1 MDHLEIFKEVV
12 TSEEE
17 LREMLGYPS
26 ERAIKKVVSKLD
38 SHCRQYL
45 RLSPFVVLSTSDA
58 NGICDVSPRGDAP
71 GFIHIIDDKH
81 IVLPE
86 RQGNKRMDSI
96 KNILSNQHVGLIF
109 LIPGLK
115 ETLRIN
121 GKACVI
127 KDQEMLKHMAV
138 NEQVPLLGIGIQI
151 EECFVHCGKSL
162 IRSQL
167 WDQKTWTDKKNLPSI
182 PHMMAD
188 HVNVSNISPKV
199 IEESLQESYT
209 KRLY

>member
-12 TSEEE
+12 TTEEE
-17 LREMLGYPS
+17 IREMLGYPS
-26 ERAIKKVVSKLD
+26 ERAIKKVISKLD
-38 SHCRQYL
+38 SHCRHYL
-45 RLSPFVVLSTSDA
+45 SLSPFALLSSSNA

-71 GFIHIIDDKH
+71 GFVHIIDDKH
-81 IVLPE
+81 IIIPE
-86 RQGNKRMDSI
+86 RQGNKRIDSI
-96 KNILSNQHVGLIF
+96 TNILSNPHVGLIF

-127 KDQEMLKHMAV
+127 KDQEILQQMAV
-138 NEQVPLLGIGIQI
+138 NERVPLLGIGIQI
-151 EECFVHCGKSL
+151 EECFVQCAKAL

-167 WDQKTWTDKKNLPSI
+167 WDQDTWADKESLPSI
-182 PHMMAD
+182 PHMMAA
-188 HVNVSNISPKV
+188 HVNDSNLTSKKM
-199 IEESLQESYT
+199 EESLQESYT

>member
-1 MDHLEIFKEVV
+1 MDHLEVFKDIVA
-12 TSEEE
+12 SEEE
-17 LREMLGYPS
+17 LREMIGYPS
-26 ERAIKKVVSKLD
+26 ERAIKKVISKLD
-38 SHCRQYL
+38 SHCRHYL
-45 RLSPFVVLSTSDA
+45 SLSPFALLSTSDI

-71 GFIHIIDDKH
+71 GFIHILDDKH

-86 RQGNKRMDSI
+86 RQGNKRIDSI

-127 KDQEMLKHMAV
+127 KDQEILKHMAV
-138 NEQVPLLGIGIQI
+138 NERVPLIGIGIEI
-151 EECFVHCGKSL
+151 EECFVHCAKSL

-167 WDQKTWTDKKNLPSI
+167 WDQKTWIDKENLPSI
-182 PHMMAD
+182 PHMMAA
-188 HVNVSNISPKV
+188 HVNKSSMTPKI
-199 IEESLQESYT
+199 IEESLHESYT